1 MTCYRTAEP
10 QRDSHY
16 DSAYEQL
23 ESMIGELAAPETRSC
38 SHGEA
43 EERIWEGGMELM
55 RRLMQGYLDDRS
67 SAEEP
72 KVRVVGGDGEVR
84 THRRTECRRELET
97 RFGSVEIKR
106 IGYSARGL
114 DSVFPLD
121 AELNLPPQRYSH
133 GLRKSLISEAI
144 HRSFDSSLEQMSRDL
159 GGHLPKRQ
167 AEELVVTLSR
177 DFEAFYTRPLE
188 PQSAQVDGERI
199 LVISADGKGIVMHPS
214 GLREA
219 TQRAAEQ
226 AQQKMRTRLSPG
238 EKANR
243 KRMATAVSVYLV
255 APHPR
260 TPEQILQP
268 DQHPQS
274 PRPRP
279 EHKRTWARVEPSTA
293 AMVEE
298 GFAEALRR
306 DPEQT
311 MRWVVLVDG
320 QEELV
325 RQVQAV
331 ADRYKVEVTIIQDF
345 IHALEYLWKAAHVL
359 HPHDSAER
367 EAWVLDRAHALL
379 LGKARDVAIGLRRA
393 ATRAQLSQAQRSP
406 VDKAASYFENSQQRL
421 RYDKALAQGFPIA
434 TGVIEGA
441 CRHLIK
447 DRMDIT
453 GARWGLDRAEAIL
466 RLRSLK
472 VSGDLDAYL
481 TFHFEQERRR
491 NYPAIAVPPLL
502 AEAS

>member
-379 LGKARDVAIGLRRA
+379 LGKARDVAI
-393 ATRAQLSQAQRSP
+393 ATYRSTM
-406 VDKAASYFENSQQRL
+406 ARL
-421 RYDKALAQGFPIA
+421 
-434 TGVIEGA
+434 
-441 CRHLIK
+441 
-447 DRMDIT
+447 
-453 GARWGLDRAEAIL
+453 
-466 RLRSLK
+466 
-472 VSGDLDAYL
+472 
-481 TFHFEQERRR
+481 
-491 NYPAIAVPPLL
+491 LL
-502 AEAS
+502 P